1 MRIKLET
8 QRVGQDSLIDS
19 DRQYDNMKIGSDS
32 HVDLQIQMLSCQIMK
47 DKFTGD
53 RVKGEKVKS
62 SRRACLISTKRGQY
76 NKNDESRK
84 EESNFPE
91 RCGIVG
97 KRARKEKVYP
107 ISIFLL
113 IFLREGQTRD
123 EQRRKIASW
132 PRLDYSLVLYYH
144 NGKNQNDVCFV
155 WLFFFIFVELQELIL
170 SCKLQRPVWQ
180 MVSVKCC

>member
-1 MRIKLET
+1 
-8 QRVGQDSLIDS
+8 
-19 DRQYDNMKIGSDS
+19 
-32 HVDLQIQMLSCQIMK
+32 MK

-107 ISIFLL
+107 ITTIPL
-113 IFLREGQTRD
+113 IFLREGQTRMNSA
-123 EQRRKIASW
+123 EKLP
-132 PRLDYSLVLYYH
+132 PRLGLIILWSFTITMGKIKMTFVLFGCSSLSSSSY
-144 NGKNQNDVCFV
+144 KN
-155 WLFFFIFVELQELIL
+155 
-170 SCKLQRPVWQ
+170 
-180 MVSVKCC
+180 

>member
-1 MRIKLET
+1 
-8 QRVGQDSLIDS
+8 
-19 DRQYDNMKIGSDS
+19 
-32 HVDLQIQMLSCQIMK
+32 MK

-62 SRRACLISTKRGQY
+62 SRRGCLISTKRGQY

-97 KRARKEKVYP
+97 KRAKERKSVSNIHFSSD
-107 ISIFLL
+107 ISE
-113 IFLREGQTRD
+113 RRTNKD
-123 EQRRKIASW
+123 EQRRKIASL

-144 NGKNQNDVCFV
+144 TGKNQNDVCCV

-170 SCKLQRPVWQ
+170 SCKLQRPAWQ
-180 MVSVKCC
+180 INGFSKNVVNITNKLQCPKKSLL